1 MATSGHLTLNTVPT
15 GATHWR
21 CRTVAAQVGVSSAS
35 VQRAWRAHRVHPHRV
50 STFKVSKDFQVLEKL
65 TDVVG
70 LYMKP
75 PDNAAVLCLDE
86 KTMIRAL
93 DRTPPGL
100 PLKRGKAGTMTRDD
114 KRHHHGTI
122 DLFAAL
128 KILDGE
134 VLGECRA
141 WHRHQEFLCFLRK
154 LDRQLPTAVDP
165 HLVLDHASTHSE
177 DRVRAWLDAHARFR
191 GSGDGCIA
199 GPPPGD
205 RSGRGADRSVPSVS
219 AGRPGAS
226 GWIRRGTG
234 ARPGRPLGWHVC
246 RARRSESQGARS
258 QQPSGLRI
266 TGVGPT
272 LLGSALV
279 NRTLDC
285 ASGGSPHLRRNATQ
299 ERRED
304 RHPADGW
311 TRWKGRSWDRLREPR
326 AVGGRLGGTCPPSS
340 DGSVAPPGGLRV
352 DNARMPDNWI
362 EAVGQ
367 GPAAEPGKRLRILVL
382 EDEPLF
388 RDLLVRALDR
398 PGLRVVGAFATA
410 PEALEAAPHV
420 RPDVAILDIELAG
433 GWTGIRVGVQMRQL
447 VPRVGVLLLSNH
459 ADAELL
465 SGVRPEELAGWSYLL
480 KRSVADVSAL
490 VRAIEGAAAG
500 LVVLDPQLLKR
511 RSSRLS
517 GPLGTLTPRQLQVLD
532 LIAQGY
538 TNSGIAEQLGL
549 AEKSVENQINLL
561 YHALAIDRADGSL
574 HVRVQA
580 VLTYLG
586 HRLES

>member
-1 MATSGHLTLNTVPT
+1 
-15 GATHWR
+15 
-21 CRTVAAQVGVSSAS
+21 
-35 VQRAWRAHRVHPHRV
+35 
-50 STFKVSKDFQVLEKL
+50 
-65 TDVVG
+65 
-70 LYMKP
+70 
-75 PDNAAVLCLDE
+75 
-86 KTMIRAL
+86 
-93 DRTPPGL
+93 
-100 PLKRGKAGTMTRDD
+100 
-114 KRHHHGTI
+114 
-122 DLFAAL
+122 
-128 KILDGE
+128 
-134 VLGECRA
+134 
-141 WHRHQEFLCFLRK
+141 
-154 LDRQLPTAVDP
+154 
-165 HLVLDHASTHSE
+165 
-177 DRVRAWLDAHARFR
+177 
-191 GSGDGCIA
+191 
-199 GPPPGD
+199 
-205 RSGRGADRSVPSVS
+205 
-219 AGRPGAS
+219 
-226 GWIRRGTG
+226 
-234 ARPGRPLGWHVC
+234 
-246 RARRSESQGARS
+246 
-258 QQPSGLRI
+258 
-266 TGVGPT
+266 
-272 LLGSALV
+272 
-279 NRTLDC
+279 
-285 ASGGSPHLRRNATQ
+285 
-299 ERRED
+299 
-304 RHPADGW
+304 
-311 TRWKGRSWDRLREPR
+311 
-326 AVGGRLGGTCPPSS
+326 
-340 DGSVAPPGGLRV
+340 
-352 DNARMPDNWI
+352 MPDNWI
-362 EAVGQ
+362 ESVGQ

-561 YHALAIDRADGSL
+561 YQALAIDRADGSL